1 MPKTGEIVRSALKP
15 IGEVYTSKAID
26 TNKDQIITASIE
38 PATEEEVKNTVTVMG
53 GEDWE
58 LWMGALS
65 EAGVLAEGVKTVA
78 YSYIGTDLTWPIY
91 WHGALGKAKEDLDRA
106 AGELR
111 NQLAPL
117 HGSANVAVLK
127 SVITRPLLLFR

>member
-38 PATEEEVKNTVTVMG
+38 PATEEEVQNTVTVMG

-65 EAGVLAEGVKTVA
+65 EAGVLADGVKTVA
-78 YSYIGTDLTWPIY
+78 YSYIGTDLT
-91 WHGALGKAKEDLDRA
+91 ANLLARRA
-106 AGELR
+106 GQSERRSRSRRGRTA
-111 NQLAPL
+111 
-117 HGSANVAVLK
+117 
-127 SVITRPLLLFR
+127 

>member
-1 MPKTGEIVRSALKP
+1 MVYSLASPVRKMPKTGEIVRSALKP

-38 PATEEEVKNTVTVMG
+38 PATEEEVQNTVTVMG

-65 EAGVLAEGVKTVA
+65 EAGVLADGVKTVA
-78 YSYIGTDLTWPIY
+78 YSYIGTDLTGQSTGTARW
-91 WHGALGKAKEDLDRA
+91 AKRKKTLIAPRA
-106 AGELR
+106 NCVTSWLR
-111 NQLAPL
+111 
-117 HGSANVAVLK
+117 
-127 SVITRPLLLFR
+127 

>member
-38 PATEEEVKNTVTVMG
+38 PATEEEVQNTVTVMG

-65 EAGVLAEGVKTVA
+65 EAGVLADGVKTVA
-78 YSYIGTDLTWPIY
+78 YSYIGTDLTGQSTGTARW
-91 WHGALGKAKEDLDRA
+91 AKQRRSRPRGRRA
-106 AGELR
+106 A
-111 NQLAPL
+111 
-117 HGSANVAVLK
+117 
-127 SVITRPLLLFR
+127 

>member
-38 PATEEEVKNTVTVMG
+38 PATEEEVQNTVTVMG

-65 EAGVLAEGVKTVA
+65 EAGVLADGVKTVA
-78 YSYIGTDLTWPIY
+78 YFLHRYRPDL
-91 WHGALGKAKEDLDRA
+91 ANLLARRA
-106 AGELR
+106 GQSERRSRSRRGRTA
-111 NQLAPL
+111 
-117 HGSANVAVLK
+117 
-127 SVITRPLLLFR
+127 